1 MKTQAFGTTGE
12 PVSRIA
18 LGVMR
23 MDALDDAQAANMVGT
38 AVESGIDFFDTA
50 DIYGFSAHRTHG
62 SSAVFGKAW
71 RAAGVARDDIFIQT
85 KFGIVYDHDRRDI
98 QRYDFSAKQLL
109 DSLDQELQAL
119 QTDHVDAV
127 LLHRIDTL
135 VDLDEL
141 AQTFDRLLASGKV
154 RYFGVSNMGPWQI
167 EMLQQAVGQKLQVN
181 QLQFG
186 LMHTQMI
193 DAEIHM
199 NMSDGPAADRT
210 GGVLPYSRLK
220 NMTIQAWSPFQSGT
234 EYGPF
239 VDNPHFPEINA
250 ALADKASAYG
260 VSKDAIAAA
269 WILRHPANIQVVA
282 GTMNPERLERICAG
296 TDIALSRQDWWD
308 LYRAAGNLMP

>member
-1 MKTQAFGTTGE
+1 MKTQAFGTTAQQ
-12 PVSRIA
+12 VSRIA

-23 MDALDDAQAANMVGT
+23 IDALDKAQATRMVGK
-38 AVESGIDFFDTA
+38 AVELGVNFFDTA

-62 SSAVFGKAW
+62 SSAVFGDAW

-85 KFGIVYDHDRRDI
+85 KFGIVYGHDRHDI
-98 QRYDFSAKQLL
+98 QRYDFSAKHLL
-109 DSLDQELQAL
+109 DSLDQELEAL
-119 QTDHVDAV
+119 QTDHVDSV

-141 AQTFDRLLASGKV
+141 AQAFDRLLASGKV

-193 DAEIHM
+193 DAEVHM
-199 NMSDGPAADRT
+199 NMADDQAADRT
-210 GGVLPYSRLK
+210 GGILPYSRMK
-220 NMTIQAWSPFQSGT
+220 RMTIQAWSPFQSGT

-239 VDNPHFPEINA
+239 VDNPHFPELNA
-250 ALADKASAYG
+250 ALADKAAAYG

-282 GTMNPERLERICAG
+282 GTMNPERLERICEG
-296 TDIALSRQDWWD
+296 VEITLDRQDWWD